1 MNKITRLKF
10 IGESKKFNSNQ
21 SYTLNQIAEKT
32 NTPLYKV
39 QSQLNGCTVFDANDI
54 AETKKI
60 KSIYKHYQCQAH
72 ETSAAW
78 LKKALV

>member
-21 SYTLNQIAEKT
+21 FYTLNQIAEKT

-39 QSQLNGCTVFDANDI
+39 QAQLKDCTVFDASDI
-54 AETKKI
+54 SKTKKI